1 MVCVS
6 SSDEEGVG
14 IVSFRQQNA
23 TSRDTLLGKLMGQLL
38 CSLLAALV
46 DVIVE
51 GDIDGV
57 HPVA

>member
-1 MVCVS
+1 MGIS
-6 SSDEEGVG
+6 ATNEEGVG

-23 TSRDTLLGKLMGQLL
+23 TSWDTLLGKLMGQLL

-51 GDIDGV
+51 GDIDGAQ
-57 HPVA
+57 PVA